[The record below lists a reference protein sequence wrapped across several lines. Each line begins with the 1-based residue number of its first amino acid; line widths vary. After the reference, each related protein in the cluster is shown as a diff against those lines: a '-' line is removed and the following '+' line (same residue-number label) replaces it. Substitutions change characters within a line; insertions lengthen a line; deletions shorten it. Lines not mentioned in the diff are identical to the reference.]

1 MNQTKLFSVLLIVA
15 SSFLIS
21 ACGPSIK
28 TTGSW
33 VNKTKISEEPL
44 KSVFIIALTDNRTAR
59 TYLENY
65 LAEAAQKRG
74 LKAYRSVEFIGPVDL
89 KQIAPV
95 KEVFLKK
102 LSDLNCESIFTVA
115 LVNSTSDT
123 RYVSGSAA
131 YSPYSYGAYG
141 GYGGYGAHGAY
152 GGFGGYYGYTVSTM
166 GNPGYYTTDNKYF
179 IEAKLFDFKTDEL
192 LMSVQ
197 SKATNPDAIEKSS
210 KLYTETL
217 MEEVDK
223 LRKQYR
229 KK

>member
-1 MNQTKLFSVLLIVA
+1 
-15 SSFLIS
+15 
-21 ACGPSIK
+21 
-28 TTGSW
+28 
-33 VNKTKISEEPL
+33 
-44 KSVFIIALTDNRTAR
+44 
-59 TYLENY
+59 
-65 LAEAAQKRG
+65 
-74 LKAYRSVEFIGPVDL
+74 L

-166 GNPGYYTTDNKYF
+166 GNPGITQPTIN
-179 IEAKLFDFKTDEL
+179 ISLR
-192 LMSVQ
+192 Q
-197 SKATNPDAIEKSS
+197 SF
-210 KLYTETL
+210 LTL
-217 MEEVDK
+217 
-223 LRKQYR
+223 KQMNY
-229 KK
+229 